1 MLRKFIKG
9 MPVKYLVL
17 TTVFT
22 FAFAVMNAYLTS
34 ALAKVAASRIETGEF
49 AKASVFF
56 LVFIVLWEVV
66 EFGADY
72 LISITEVMIR
82 NATYATYYSLL
93 YTTKPRALMNVNT
106 GYIAGIIT
114 QLIDKKTSLFT
125 AVVMTLLSV
134 VYVVYLLVYITLS
147 FSWLFGVLIILL
159 VTFSIV
165 WRLVCSARLR
175 GRLGKVTTAKA
186 EQTRLFMDSINN
198 ISTVQKLR
206 GIGFIRQK
214 SGTCEKDNVEA
225 VRAYTV
231 GNEICFCVFK
241 LVNYLVCPVCMF
253 GALFLYRRSPS
264 FPITGLM
271 AYLSIVTIQLVHNT
285 RYVASF
291 IQTGNT
297 WEAAQDEMDRI
308 VAEQSESYTGT
319 SIGHHFSS
327 ITLENADFTY
337 RDDKPASMVHIPSF
351 HLNKGE
357 FVCITGESGQGKTTL
372 LKLLSGILETEKT
385 LKVDGNP
392 DSRNLDAV
400 FIAQDTEMLDMTL
413 RENLCF
419 GNASVTDS
427 ALTDMLE
434 RVGMGPWLREQ
445 PDGLDTL
452 LGERGVFVSTG
463 QRQRLNL
470 IRGLLIEKEIYLL
483 DEPTSNVDAE
493 TEEKMIDLMRERLYG
508 KTAVIVT
515 HRPRV
520 CGICDREYR
529 FENGTMTERTPD
541 YNN

>member
-9 MPVKYLVL
+9 MPVNYLAV
-17 TTVFT
+17 TTALT

-34 ALAKVAASRIETGEF
+34 ALAKVTASRVEAGEF

-56 LVFIVLWEVV
+56 FVFIVIWELV

-72 LISITEVMIR
+72 LISMTEVKIR
-82 NATYATYYSLL
+82 NATYSTYYSLL
-93 YTTKPRALMNVNT
+93 YTTKPRALMNTNT

-114 QLIDKKTSLFT
+114 QLIDKKTSLFS
-125 AVVMTLLSV
+125 AIVMTILSV
-134 VYVVYLLVYITLS
+134 VYVLYLLVYITLS
-147 FSWLFGVLIILL
+147 FSWLFGVLIFLL
-159 VTFSIV
+159 TAVSIA

-175 GRLGKVTTAKA
+175 GRLGKLTKAKA

-206 GIGFIRQK
+206 GIGFINQK
-214 SGTCEKDNVEA
+214 SGVCESENYEA
-225 VRAYTV
+225 AKAYTV

-253 GALFLYRRSPS
+253 GALFLYKRNPA
-264 FPITGLM
+264 FQITGLM

-285 RYVASF
+285 RFVASF
-291 IQTGNT
+291 IQSGNT
-297 WEAAQDEMDRI
+297 WEAVQDEMDSI
-308 VAEQSESYTGT
+308 VSEQSDSYTGS
-319 SIGHHFSS
+319 SIGHNFES

-337 RDDKPASMVHIPSF
+337 RDDKPASMVRIPSF

-357 FVCITGESGQGKTTL
+357 FICVTGESGQGKTTL
-372 LKLLSGILETEKT
+372 LKLLSGILEAEHK
-385 LKVDGNP
+385 LKVDGSP

-419 GNASVTDS
+419 GNTSVTDGE
-427 ALTDMLE
+427 LTDMLE
-434 RVGMGPWLREQ
+434 RVGMGQWLREQ
-445 PDGLDTL
+445 PEGLETL

-483 DEPTSNVDAE
+483 DEPTSNVDDE
-493 TEEKMIDLMRERLYG
+493 TEEKMVALIRERLRG

-529 FENGTMTERTPD
+529 FENSTMLEKLKV
-541 YNN
+541 